1 MMMSSSSASSTAA
14 ATATVVDVD
23 TISAVADNQA
33 TFQVDA
39 GPDPAAADLS
49 RICEE
54 PPPVGPLTVKRRL

>member
-1 MMMSSSSASSTAA
+1 MMMITSSASSNAA

-39 GPDPAAADLS
+39 GPDPTTADLS

-54 PPPVGPLTVKRRL
+54 PSPVGPFTVKRQL